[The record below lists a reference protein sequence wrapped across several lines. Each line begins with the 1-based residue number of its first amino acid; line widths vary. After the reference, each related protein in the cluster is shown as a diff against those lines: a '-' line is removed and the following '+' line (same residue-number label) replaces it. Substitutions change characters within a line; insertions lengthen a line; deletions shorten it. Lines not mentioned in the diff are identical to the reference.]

1 MLNVLLI
8 SDEEKLHYVF
18 IKDFNR
24 MMYSQTDTKNKGK
37 KHLCMH
43 CLQNFTS
50 EEILN
55 IHKERY
61 ILINGMQKPIYEEG
75 TIEFRNYDKHIPTS
89 FRIYV
94 DIESFN
100 KKVNIRKGRST
111 TFYSKHIPYS
121 VAAKLVC
128 TDNTYTQPTK
138 IFFGSNCINKFLQW
152 VSKEKKRCNK
162 IIK

>member
-1 MLNVLLI
+1 MACKNP
-8 SDEEKLHYVF
+8 F
-18 IKDFNR
+18 
-24 MMYSQTDTKNKGK
+24 TKK
-37 KHLCMH
+37 
-43 CLQNFTS
+43 
-50 EEILN
+50 EILN
-55 IHKERY
+55 LATMTSKYPHH
-61 ILINGMQKPIYEEG
+61 L
-75 TIEFRNYDKHIPTS
+75 EFMRTLRAFI
-89 FRIYV
+89 
-94 DIESFN
+94 
-100 KKVNIRKGRST
+100 KKVNFRKGRST